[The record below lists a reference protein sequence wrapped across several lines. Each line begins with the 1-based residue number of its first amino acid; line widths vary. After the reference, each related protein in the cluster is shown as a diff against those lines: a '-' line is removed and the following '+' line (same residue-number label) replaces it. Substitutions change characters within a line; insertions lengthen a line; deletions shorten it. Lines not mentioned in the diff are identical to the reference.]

1 MAVIGYGK
9 SPGYYITIIKDNFK
23 LAVNYAVGFAARLF
37 PVTGKRRI

>member
-23 LAVNYAVGFAARLF
+23 LAVNYAVRLL